1 MQLFITEFE
10 KKWDFLIV
18 SDLELLEQV
27 RKVLRMKIWDKIFVQ
42 KENTRYHLEISSWD
56 NISLS
61 WKILKTIL
69 QVENS
74 LDNKNLWMIVAMP
87 NRWTKAELIVQKLS
101 EIGINEIYFLASER
115 SVLRDWNKKKWERL
129 QKISK
134 EAVEQSR
141 WWNLPK
147 IEFVKELS
155 SIIQN
160 KKIIVFDIEKQ
171 KTESSD
177 NLQTDIIWIVWPE
190 WWLTPKDYE
199 IFWKNFDVVSL
210 GNTVLRMETAGIV
223 WAWLLKN
230 LPGF

>member
-10 KKWDFLIV
+10 KKGDFLIV

-27 RKVLRMKIWDKIFVQ
+27 RKVLRMKIGDKIFVQ

-61 WKILKTIL
+61 GKILKTIL

-74 LDNKNLWMIVAMP
+74 LDNKNLGMIVAMP

-101 EIGINEIYFLASER
+101 EIGINEIYFRASER
-115 SVLRDWNKKKWERL
+115 SVLRDWNKKKGERL

-141 WWNLPK
+141 GWNLPK

-177 NLQTDIIWIVWPE
+177 NLQTDIIGIVGPE
-190 WWLTPKDYE
+190 GGLTPKDYE
-199 IFWKNFDVVSL
+199 IF
-210 GNTVLRMETAGIV
+210 GIIKDFV
-223 WAWLLKN
+223 WLFREKIIY
-230 LPGF
+230 